1 MWAAAVAAALVA
13 SAAVADSV
21 ALVPAVRPA
30 VAVLVLAPLVLAD
43 PLRGL
48 AVEPPARAPLL
59 ADLVAHLVVPARLPV
74 ALLVLAPHPVQAR
87 PAVVVRAALGVAVPA
102 AAALLLRP
110 SLLSLSAAMA
120 RSSPWPAK
128 FQSSPEPRS
137 R

>member
-13 SAAVADSV
+13 SAAV

-48 AVEPPARAPLL
+48 AVELPARAPLL
-59 ADLVAHLVVPARLPV
+59 AGLVAHLVVPARLPV
-74 ALLVLAPHPVQAR
+74 ALLVLAPHLVQAR
-87 PAVVVRAALGVAVPA
+87 PAVVVWAALAVAVPA